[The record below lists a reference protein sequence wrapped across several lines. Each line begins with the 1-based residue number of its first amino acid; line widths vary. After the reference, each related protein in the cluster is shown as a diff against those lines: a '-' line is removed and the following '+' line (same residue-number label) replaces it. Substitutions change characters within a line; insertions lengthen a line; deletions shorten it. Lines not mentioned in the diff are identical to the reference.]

1 MKGHRG
7 YNICPWLKNGKHEIC
22 GKSCREEYCKVHRR
36 YIRNGSRIPLPCLNC
51 GIGVRS
57 QIQLCRECGRENVRR
72 GARRTKN
79 PRFVYGM
86 MVFARNR
93 PRDEFRPHDAQ
104 DWPKRS
110 EERPESRSCSRE
122 FSSRPK
128 ESMLNTEYCFGL
140 RD

>member
-7 YNICPWLKNGKHEIC
+7 YNICPWIKNGKREIC

-72 GARRTKN
+72 GACWTRNLRYSSGMAVFNYNQDKTAAN
-79 PRFVYGM
+79 YNFVRALY
-86 MVFARNR
+86 FSPQKLKDN
-93 PRDEFRPHDAQ
+93 EFLLQ
-104 DWPKRS
+104 DKTP
-110 EERPESRSCSRE
+110 
-122 FSSRPK
+122 F
-128 ESMLNTEYCFGL
+128 EYL
-140 RD
+140 H